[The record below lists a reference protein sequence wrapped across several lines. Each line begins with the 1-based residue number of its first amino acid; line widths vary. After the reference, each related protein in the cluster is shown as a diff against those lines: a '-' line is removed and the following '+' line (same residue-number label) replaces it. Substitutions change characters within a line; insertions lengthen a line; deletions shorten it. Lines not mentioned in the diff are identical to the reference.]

1 MQLLGFRELI
11 ANVQDGV
18 VSCRGSGSG
27 ENAVV
32 PQLREK
38 PPVRS
43 QPQQQD
49 ISSGIE
55 RGKHSVERGNS
66 GRQGPN
72 PPHNRVV
79 AQAGISHDES
89 GLSGSG
95 SAGVIECRHWMEAGA
110 GRQR

>member
-18 VSCRGSGSG
+18 VSCRRSGSG

-43 QPQQQD
+43 RPQQQD
-49 ISSGIE
+49 INCGIE
-55 RGKHSVERGNS
+55 RGKHSVQRAAMAVAKAPIPRIIAS
-66 GRQGPN
+66 WLRPAYPIMN
-72 PPHNRVV
+72 P
-79 AQAGISHDES
+79 A
-89 GLSGSG
+89 
-95 SAGVIECRHWMEAGA
+95 
-110 GRQR
+110 